1 MPGRVG
7 VRHGSGTVAVV
18 ICAVLVALAL
28 AGPWLAPYP
37 ATATVGAPFAPTGG
51 GQPLGTDY
59 LGSDVWSRLL
69 HGGRSVVV
77 LAAVA
82 TALAYVVGAAAGTA
96 AGLSTV
102 ADGLVMRPVDVL
114 LAIPP
119 FLVLAVLATGSGR
132 GVVVVVVATAVAN
145 VPGIARV
152 VRAATL
158 EVSVRGYVEVALARG
173 ESWVRVATRD
183 VLPNITATLLSDVG
197 SRISGT
203 IAMVASANF
212 LGLGLQ
218 PPTADWALMVV
229 ENRTGLALQ
238 PWAVLAPAC
247 LIALLT
253 ITVNL
258 GGDEIAARL
267 RHATGTRT

>member
-1 MPGRVG
+1 M
-7 VRHGSGTVAVV
+7 
-18 ICAVLVALAL
+18 ICAVLLVLAL
-28 AGPWLAPYP
+28 AGPWLASYP
-37 ATATVGAPFAPTGG
+37 ATAIVGAPFAPPGG
-51 GQPLGTDY
+51 GHPLGTDY

-77 LAAVA
+77 LAAMA
-82 TALAYVVGAAAGTA
+82 TALAYLVGAAAGTA
-96 AGLSTV
+96 AALSTV
-102 ADGLVMRPVDVL
+102 VDRLVMRPVDVL

-119 FLVLAVLATGSGR
+119 FLVLAVLAAGSGR
-132 GVVVVVVATAVAN
+132 GVVVVVVATAIAN

-183 VLPNITATLLSDVG
+183 VLPNITAALLSDVG

-218 PPTADWALMVV
+218 PPTADWALMVT

-267 RHATGTRT
+267 RSATGAGT